1 MLCKILQNIARMCLN
16 FTENSDASMAVHSL
30 FGKFLPI
37 QLCRQYDLGPK
48 NFQVVQIA
56 QRVPGIEKGISCRNV
71 IDRQD
76 TPVYNENRLHDV
88 LAF

>member
-56 QRVPGIEKGISCRNV
+56 Q
-71 IDRQD
+71 
-76 TPVYNENRLHDV
+76 
-88 LAF
+88 